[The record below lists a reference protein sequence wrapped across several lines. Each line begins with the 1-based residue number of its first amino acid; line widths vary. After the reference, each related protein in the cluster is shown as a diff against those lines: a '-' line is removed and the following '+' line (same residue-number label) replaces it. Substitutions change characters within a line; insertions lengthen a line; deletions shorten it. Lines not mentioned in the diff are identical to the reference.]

1 MAPLTNCA
9 GGSMHLTPNPP
20 SQSHTTQSQPTTKP
34 SQMPAPVMAWQSSLA
49 TSGVHGG
56 SANTGTTMDETSGG
70 QRALP
75 SNYLSTPY
83 SQSTGPACHSWFIVT
98 TKDGKK
104 GAARTL
110 QPTLPSEEYMPS
122 WCPLHVRSSRSTFP
136 ARKTQLMDRPVASIP
151 PPHLYSHGF
160 PYPKKSTTSSL
171 TSMTPSAT
179 HSASNI
185 NFAHL
190 PTLPT
195 LQTSHPLNQSPH
207 DNTKV
212 NSAHRTKAVLP
223 YPINLRPTP
232 SELRPHCAAKDCLE
246 KWLPHPKSCPFVDS
260 PATLKL
266 QERVKA
272 VTLQGWAEST
282 RTTYGAGLL
291 VYHVFCD
298 SREIS
303 EKERAPAKA
312 NLISAFISTLAGSLS
327 SKAIHNYIYGV

>member
-1 MAPLTNCA
+1 
-9 GGSMHLTPNPP
+9 
-20 SQSHTTQSQPTTKP
+20 
-34 SQMPAPVMAWQSSLA
+34 
-49 TSGVHGG
+49 
-56 SANTGTTMDETSGG
+56 
-70 QRALP
+70 
-75 SNYLSTPY
+75 
-83 SQSTGPACHSWFIVT
+83 
-98 TKDGKK
+98 
-104 GAARTL
+104 
-110 QPTLPSEEYMPS
+110 
-122 WCPLHVRSSRSTFP
+122 
-136 ARKTQLMDRPVASIP
+136 
-151 PPHLYSHGF
+151 
-160 PYPKKSTTSSL
+160 
-171 TSMTPSAT
+171 MTPSAT

-207 DNTKV
+207 DNTKA
-212 NSAHRTKAVLP
+212 NSAHCTKAVLP

-232 SELRPHCAAKDCLE
+232 SELRPHCAAKDRLE
-246 KWLPHPKSCPFVDS
+246 KWLPHPESCPFVDS

-303 EKERAPAKA
+303 EKERVPAKA

-327 SKAIHNYIYGV
+327 SKAIHNYIYGVRAWHTLYGLPWVLHEDQVHMMLKGAAKLAPLTVKQDKCKPVTTQMMSLIKAELDQTDPFNAAFFACLTTIFYTAACVGEFTVQRLDTFKPSEHITRRGVRDDTDRNGLHTRVFALPRTKVSPTGEEVNWAKQDRPTDPLDVFDKHIKINDPPLDGPLFAYKTEKGYRPMT